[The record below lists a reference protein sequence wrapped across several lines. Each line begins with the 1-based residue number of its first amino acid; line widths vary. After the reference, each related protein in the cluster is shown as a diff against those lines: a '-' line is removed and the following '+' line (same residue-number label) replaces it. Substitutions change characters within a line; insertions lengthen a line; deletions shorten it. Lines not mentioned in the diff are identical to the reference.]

1 MRVIARPLTFSL
13 LSPVAGYLAVQVGP
27 RPSAVTGTA
36 FVVVSM
42 LVFASLRPTAP
53 DLLIILAL
61 SLSGVGLGVS
71 QPSISAGVANA
82 VADADLGV
90 ASAAQQLMQ
99 NVGVVSGIQIMT
111 TVQTSLGHGATGP
124 GALNSFRVAYLVG
137 GAICLGGVLL
147 ATGVK
152 NEHRKPDP
160 HPELM
165 ESF

>member
-1 MRVIARPLTFSL
+1 MIVFSRL
-13 LSPVAGYLAVQVGP
+13 GASSPD
-27 RPSAVTGTA
+27 
-36 FVVVSM
+36 M
-42 LVFASLRPTAP
+42 
-53 DLLIILAL
+53 LIILAL

-82 VADADLGV
+82 VADHDLGV

-99 NVGVVSGIQIMT
+99 NVGIVSGIQIMT
-111 TVQTSLGHGATGP
+111 TVQTSISHGATGVR
-124 GALNSFRVAYLVG
+124 ALHGFHVAYLVG
-137 GAICLGGVLL
+137 GGICAVGVLL

-152 NEHRKPDP
+152 NEHARPEP